1 MATITRMK
9 NFQFFITVEKYL
21 VEVEFDFSSNPR
33 RKNYGW
39 GMVFVKITDRESL
52 HYKLILE
59 KCILD
64 IDDRNQFKVFYKSAK
79 TFLKLHKQLS
89 KVKTLNEV
97 LNLL

>member
-9 NFQFFITVEKYL
+9 DFQFITTVENYL
-21 VEVEFDFSSNPR
+21 IKVEFDFSDNPK

-39 GMVFVKITDRESL
+39 GMVFVEISDRESIQS
-52 HYKLILE
+52 KKILE

-64 IDDRNQFKVFYKSAK
+64 IDDRNQFKVFYKCAK
-79 TFLKLHKQLS
+79 IFLKLHKQIS
-89 KVKTLNEV
+89 KAKTLNEV